1 MLKKVLIVTYYWPPS
16 GGSGVQ
22 RWLKFAKYLPEFG
35 WEPVIYTVEN
45 GEFPVIDESLLK
57 EIPKGLTVIK
67 KPIWEPFNLYKKFT
81 GQKKEEKFGHGF
93 ADEKKSGGFKKAL
106 QNTAVWVRGNYFI
119 PDARKF
125 FVKPSVQ
132 FLEQYLK
139 ENNIH
144 HIITTGPP
152 HSMHLIGLALKKK
165 TGVKWIA
172 DFRDPW
178 TGVYYFKDLK
188 LSASSFN
195 KHRKLE
201 NEVLLNADKIISVGK
216 NLKIN
221 LDELAGKEKMKQRS
235 VVITNGYDFN
245 IEENK
250 TELSASEFSVVYTG
264 LFSKDQNHEALWQ
277 AIGALVSE
285 NPDFKK
291 ALKIKTYGKIDS
303 NILISLEK
311 NGLKENFLKHEYVPL
326 SEIGEIQRKASL
338 LLLCINHYPGEKE
351 MLTGKLFDY
360 ICSGRPIL
368 NVGPVD
374 GDAAEI
380 IRETHTGETFLRTDK
395 AGIKNFLATV
405 FEKFQKNELKISPKE
420 IEKYSRRQ
428 LSRKLSEELNAL

>member
-1 MLKKVLIVTYYWPPS
+1 MLKKVLIITYYWPPS

-35 WEPVIYTVEN
+35 WEPIIFTVEN

-93 ADEKKSGGFKKAL
+93 AAEKKSGGFKKTL

-125 FVKPSVQ
+125 FIKPSIE
-132 FLEQYLK
+132 FLEKYLK
-139 ENNIH
+139 ENNITH
-144 HIITTGPP
+144 VITTGPP
-152 HSMHLIGLALKKK
+152 HSMHLIGLGLKKK
-165 TGVKWIA
+165 LNIKWIA

-188 LSASSFN
+188 LSNSSFN
-195 KHRKLE
+195 KHRELE

-221 LDELAGKEKMKQRS
+221 LDELAGKEKMKDRS
-235 VVITNGYDFN
+235 VVITNGYDFDLK
-245 IEENK
+245 ENK
-250 TELSASEFSVVYTG
+250 TQLSGSEFSITYTG
-264 LFSKDQNHEALWQ
+264 LFSKDQNHDALWE
-277 AIGALVSE
+277 AMGELLEE
-285 NPDFKK
+285 NKEFRK
-291 ALKIKTYGKIDS
+291 ALKIKTYGKIDAS
-303 NILISLEK
+303 ILIALEK
-311 NGLKENFLKHEYVPL
+311 NGLQNNFEKFEYIPL
-326 SEIGEIQRKASL
+326 NEIGEVQRRASL

-360 ICSGRPIL
+360 ICSNRPIL
-368 NVGPVD
+368 NVGPLD
-374 GDAAEI
+374 GDAADI
-380 IRETHTGETFLRTDK
+380 ISETQTGETFVRTDK
-395 AGIKNFLATV
+395 AGIKNFLAAS
-405 FEKFQKNELKISPKE
+405 FEKFKKNELKISPKA
-420 IEKYSRRQ
+420 IEKYSRRE
-428 LSRKLSEELNAL
+428 LSRKLSEELNSL